1 MKNIEEYLEKAG
13 FEGSLKKILTH
24 IAIIALLPTL
34 VSYFLQYNL
43 VLTYFSFKLVLY
55 SLLFIVGVYP
65 VAVIAISLLAV
76 VVIDFQITRRKQK
89 IESLFPDFLHSVA
102 ANIRAGMPTDRA
114 IWQSV
119 TPQFGVLG
127 KEIEIVAKKSMTGVE
142 LGEALIDFSKRY
154 ESKLLR
160 RSVSLINEGINAGSK
175 LEDLLKKLAI
185 NLEDLQL
192 RRNEM
197 AANLTS
203 YVFFISFAVLIAA
216 PLMFGFATQ
225 FLMII
230 RSIGEKV
237 SFEAVQGTAI
247 SINFSA
253 DAVAQSDFVLFC
265 VLNLLLSSVMAS
277 IIVAQI
283 QTGKMIYALPR
294 IPVFFVVTLLLFFA
308 SSKLLETIFS
318 AII

>member
-127 KEIEIVAKKSMTGVE
+127 KEIEIVAKK
-142 LGEALIDFSKRY
+142 R
-154 ESKLLR
+154 
-160 RSVSLINEGINAGSK
+160 
-175 LEDLLKKLAI
+175 
-185 NLEDLQL
+185 
-192 RRNEM
+192 
-197 AANLTS
+197 
-203 YVFFISFAVLIAA
+203 
-216 PLMFGFATQ
+216 
-225 FLMII
+225 
-230 RSIGEKV
+230 
-237 SFEAVQGTAI
+237 
-247 SINFSA
+247 
-253 DAVAQSDFVLFC
+253 
-265 VLNLLLSSVMAS
+265 
-277 IIVAQI
+277 
-283 QTGKMIYALPR
+283 
-294 IPVFFVVTLLLFFA
+294 
-308 SSKLLETIFS
+308 
-318 AII
+318 